1 MIQVPEDIKQF
12 TEPNTLLYHKFFST
26 DAVADELEVNV
37 FNQLSLLSLSAHW
50 WQNSI
55 SMQENTSFY
64 AKSNGGG
71 LRELENAMWR

>member
-37 FNQLSLLSLSAHW
+37 FNKLSLLSESARRAYLIHV
-50 WQNSI
+50 I
-55 SMQENTSFY
+55 SSLMTKLHFY
-64 AKSNGGG
+64 AIKYEF
-71 LRELENAMWR
+71 LCEE